1 MCKVITITNQKG
13 GTGKTT
19 TSLFLAYGLAERGK
33 HVLVVD
39 LDQQADTT
47 FSLTHGKDYSASGKT
62 TYEMLT
68 QQKQAQAQD
77 CIVQINLLLDLI
89 PASSQLA
96 ALDIALIK
104 NNMYRADLLK
114 DAIDPI
120 KSNYD
125 FILIDTPPALS
136 VVVTNALT
144 VSDRVLIPVQADL
157 FSIKGLADL
166 AKTLQKVPNPNL
178 DVMGIL
184 ITRFNPRTVYSKAVA
199 TELNKAAEAM
209 NTRVFHTRIKEAV
222 AIKEAL
228 HQFKS
233 LDDYDKRSNAA
244 KNVNQFIDEFLKVNE
259 NDKED

>member
-68 QQKQAQAQD
+68 RQKQAQD

-209 NTRVFHTRIKEAV
+209 NTRVFQTRIKEAV

>member
-33 HVLVVD
+33 HVLVID

-47 FSLTHGKDYSASGKT
+47 FSLSHGKDYSASGKT
-62 TYEMLT
+62 SYELLT
-68 QQKQAQAQD
+68 HQKQAQE
-77 CIVQINLLLDLI
+77 CIVPINLFIDLI

-166 AKTLQKVPNPNL
+166 AKTLQKVPNPSL

-184 ITRFNPRTVYSKAVA
+184 ITRFSPRTVYSKAVTDQLEQVA
-199 TELNKAAEAM
+199 KAM

-233 LDDYDKRSNAA
+233 LDEYNKRSNAA

-259 NDKED
+259 E

>member
-1 MCKVITITNQKG
+1 MCRVITVTNQKG

-47 FSLTHGKDYSASGKT
+47 FSLSHGKDYSASGKT
-62 TYEMLT
+62 SYELLT
-68 QQKQAQAQD
+68 HQKQAQE
-77 CIVQINLLLDLI
+77 CIVPINLFIDLI

-166 AKTLQKVPNPNL
+166 TKTLQKVPNPNL

-184 ITRFNPRTVYSKAVA
+184 ITRFNPRTVYSKAVTDQLDQVA
-199 TELNKAAEAM
+199 KAM

-233 LDDYDKRSNAA
+233 LDEYNKRSNAA
-244 KNVNQFIDEFLKVNE
+244 KNVNYFIDEFLKVNE
-259 NDKED
+259 E

>member
-33 HVLVVD
+33 HVLVID

-47 FSLTHGKDYSASGKT
+47 FSLSHGKDYSASGKT
-62 TYEMLT
+62 SYELLT
-68 QQKQAQAQD
+68 KQATAQE
-77 CIVQINLLLDLI
+77 CTVQINLLIDLI

-96 ALDIALIK
+96 ALDIVLIK
-104 NNMYRADLLK
+104 NDLYRADLLK
-114 DAIDPI
+114 EELAPI

-166 AKTLQKVPNPNL
+166 SKTLQKVPNPNL
-178 DVMGIL
+178 DVIGIL
-184 ITRFNPRTVYSKAVA
+184 ITRFNPRTIYSKAVT

-209 NTRVFHTRIKEAV
+209 NTRVFQTRIKEAV
-222 AIKEAL
+222 VIKEAL

-233 LDDYDKRSNAA
+233 LDEYNKRSNAA

-259 NDKED
+259 E

>member
-1 MCKVITITNQKG
+1 MCRVITVTNQKG

-33 HVLVVD
+33 HVLVID

-47 FSLTHGKDYSASGKT
+47 FSLSHGKDYIASGKT
-62 TYEMLT
+62 SYELLT
-68 QQKQAQAQD
+68 HQKQAQE
-77 CIVQINLLLDLI
+77 CIVPINLFIDLI

-166 AKTLQKVPNPNL
+166 TKTLQKVPNPNL

-184 ITRFNPRTVYSKAVA
+184 ITRFNPRTVYSKAVTDQLDQVA
-199 TELNKAAEAM
+199 KAM

-233 LDDYDKRSNAA
+233 LDEYNKRSNAA
-244 KNVNQFIDEFLKVNE
+244 KNVNYFIDEFLKVNE
-259 NDKED
+259 E

>member
-1 MCKVITITNQKG
+1 
-13 GTGKTT
+13 
-19 TSLFLAYGLAERGK
+19 
-33 HVLVVD
+33 
-39 LDQQADTT
+39 
-47 FSLTHGKDYSASGKT
+47 
-62 TYEMLT
+62 MLRE
-68 QQKQAQAQD
+68 A
-77 CIVQINLLLDLI
+77 IN
-89 PASSQLA
+89 
-96 ALDIALIK
+96 
-104 NNMYRADLLK
+104 
-114 DAIDPI
+114 PI

-178 DVMGIL
+178 DVIGIL
-184 ITRFNPRTVYSKAVA
+184 ITRFNSRTVYSKAVA

-209 NTRVFHTRIKEAV
+209 NTRVFQTRIKEAV
-222 AIKEAL
+222 VIKEAL

-233 LDDYDKRSNAA
+233 LDEYNKRSNAA

-259 NDKED
+259 E

>member
-1 MCKVITITNQKG
+1 MCRVITVTNQKG

-33 HVLVVD
+33 HVLVID

-47 FSLTHGKDYSASGKT
+47 FSLSHGKDYSASGKT
-62 TYEMLT
+62 SYELLT
-68 QQKQAQAQD
+68 HQKQAQE
-77 CIVQINLLLDLI
+77 CIVPINLFIDLI

-184 ITRFNPRTVYSKAVA
+184 ITRFNPRTVYSKAVTDQLEQVA
-199 TELNKAAEAM
+199 KAM

-233 LDDYDKRSNAA
+233 LDEYNKRSNAA

-259 NDKED
+259 E

>member
-1 MCKVITITNQKG
+1 MCRVITVTNQKG

-47 FSLTHGKDYSASGKT
+47 FSLSHGKDYSASGKT
-62 TYEMLT
+62 SYELLT
-68 QQKQAQAQD
+68 HQKQAQE
-77 CIVQINLLLDLI
+77 CIVPINLFIDLI

-166 AKTLQKVPNPNL
+166 TKTLQKVPNPNL

-184 ITRFNPRTVYSKAVA
+184 ITRFNPRTVYSKAVTDQLDQVA
-199 TELNKAAEAM
+199 KAM

-233 LDDYDKRSNAA
+233 LDEYSKRSNAA
-244 KNVNQFIDEFLKVNE
+244 KNVNYFIDEFLKVNE
-259 NDKED
+259 E

>member
-1 MCKVITITNQKG
+1 MCRVITVTNQKG

-47 FSLTHGKDYSASGKT
+47 FSLSHGKDYSASGKT
-62 TYEMLT
+62 SYELLT
-68 QQKQAQAQD
+68 HQKQAQE
-77 CIVQINLLLDLI
+77 CIVPINLFIDLI

-166 AKTLQKVPNPNL
+166 TKTLQKVPNPNL

-184 ITRFNPRTVYSKAVA
+184 ITRFNPRTVYSKAVTDQLDQVA
-199 TELNKAAEAM
+199 NAM
-209 NTRVFHTRIKEAV
+209 NTRVFHTRIKGAV

-233 LDDYDKRSNAA
+233 LDEYNKRSNAA
-244 KNVNQFIDEFLKVNE
+244 KNVNYFIDEFLKVNE
-259 NDKED
+259 E

>member
-19 TSLFLAYGLAERGK
+19 TTVFLAYGLAERGY
-33 HVLVVD
+33 HVLTVD

-68 QQKQAQAQD
+68 QQATAQE
-77 CIVQINLLLDLI
+77 CIVPINLLIDLI

-96 ALDIALIK
+96 ALDVALFQS
-104 NNMYRADLLK
+104 NMYRADLLK
-114 DAIDPI
+114 EELDPI
-120 KSNYD
+120 KSKYD
-125 FILIDTPPALS
+125 YILIDTPPALS

-178 DVMGIL
+178 DVIGIL
-184 ITRFNPRTVYSKAVA
+184 ITRFNPRTVYSKAVTDQLDQVA
-199 TELNKAAEAM
+199 KAM

-233 LDDYDKRSNAA
+233 LDEYNKRSNAA

-259 NDKED
+259 K